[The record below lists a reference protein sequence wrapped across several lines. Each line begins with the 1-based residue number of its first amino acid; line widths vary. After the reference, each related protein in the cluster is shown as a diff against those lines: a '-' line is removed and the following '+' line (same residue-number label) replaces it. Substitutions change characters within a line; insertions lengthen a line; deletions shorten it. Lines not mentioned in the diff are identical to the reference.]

1 MVNDRKAIPMYLPSD
16 QAGWRKLCES
26 VLAEERSLNFERFS
40 YDDAWALG
48 SAMATNALSKA
59 LPVAIAVEFGE
70 QRVFHRALEGASATN
85 DDWLSRKFRAVA
97 KHRCSSFAL
106 VCKERGDGS
115 DYFQDGGYDRATIA
129 VAGGAVPLRVRG
141 SIIGAVGV
149 SGLAGEDDHQFV
161 VDALIGFRSR

>member
-1 MVNDRKAIPMYLPSD
+1 MHLPSD
-16 QAGWRKLCES
+16 QAGWRHLREL
-26 VLAEERSLNFERFS
+26 VLAEERALDFEQFS

-48 SAMATNALSKA
+48 SAMASNALSET

-106 VCKERGDGS
+106 VCRERGDGS
-115 DYFQDGGYDRATIA
+115 DYFKDGGYDRATIA
-129 VAGGAVPLRVRG
+129 IAGGAVPLQVRG
-141 SIIGAVGV
+141 SIIGAVGI

-161 VDALIGFRSR
+161 INALTEFRGR